1 MNKEQRRE
9 EIARMSKT
17 ILSYC
22 MARTD
27 NRQDAE
33 DMAQDIL
40 YECCKSAENLRD
52 EKAFYGFVWR
62 IADNVCKT
70 WYRKKAK
77 LRECEIKDGIPAES
91 VDLDEL
97 FRENEQLGLVRREL
111 ALLNSNYRRAM
122 IEYYIDGRSC
132 KEVAHS
138 LSISES
144 MVKYLLFQSRK
155 RIKEGVNM
163 ERIYG
168 EQSYNPVKLGLRFWG
183 DKNIYWSLLENK
195 IPQNI
200 IMACYYEKLTEE
212 QLSIQLGVPT
222 AYLEDD
228 INKLLEYGLLKRTG
242 VALSSD
248 IVIVTKQAA
257 DEISTENA
265 RSVNE
270 TAEYF
275 KTFIDGIEKQV
286 REIGFYGYDMPLNAL
301 RWQLASKLLRMAY
314 INMALDNC
322 KLEYPNDIFGNKCF
336 RWCVEET
343 CENLYGLGLATP
355 ENEQGSIEC
364 FDIRINGEFVHLTM
378 CNNINRNLMISLTS
392 SQPVSYNDK
401 AICSE
406 LISRGFAVKTGN
418 GIKPNCPYFT
428 KEQSARLNTLLEEP
442 AKEICRQAMSRL
454 DVVTLKMREHAP
466 KRLQD
471 YAEKMA
477 VLQQFGEAE
486 EIIRLLCEDGY
497 LLPYKGGI
505 LPTTAICLR

>member
-1 MNKEQRRE
+1 MDRYERRE

-33 DMAQDIL
+33 DLAQDIL
-40 YECCKSAENLRD
+40 YECCKSAEKLRD

-62 IADNVCKT
+62 VADNVCKA

-77 LRECEIKDGIPAES
+77 RRECELDDGIPAES
-91 VDLDEL
+91 VDWDGL

-122 IEYYIDGRSC
+122 IEYYINDRSC
-132 KEVAHS
+132 KEVARL

-183 DKNIYWSLLENK
+183 EWNIYGGLLENK

-242 VALSSD
+242 AALSSD

-257 DEISTENA
+257 DEISAANDG
-265 RSVNE
+265 SVAE
-270 TAEYF
+270 TVKLF
-275 KTFIDGIEKQV
+275 KTTIDGIEKKV
-286 REIGFYGYDMPLNAL
+286 REIGFHGCDMPLNAL
-301 RWQLASKLLRMAY
+301 RWQLTSKLERMAY
-314 INMALDNC
+314 INMVQNNC
-322 KLEYPNDIFGNKCF
+322 KLEYPTDIFGNKCF

-343 CENLYGLGLATP
+343 EKNSYALGIADTENA
-355 ENEQGSIEC
+355 QGVIEC
-364 FDIRINGEFVHLTM
+364 WDIAINGEFVHHTM
-378 CNNINRNLMISLTS
+378 CNRVNTNLMISLIS
-392 SQPVSYNDK
+392 SQPETDNDK

-406 LISRGFAVKTGN
+406 LVSRGFAVKTDE

-428 KEQSARLNTLLEEP
+428 KEQSESLNALLEEP

-454 DVVTLKMREHAP
+454 EVIARKMREHAP

-477 VLQQFGEAE
+477 VLQQFGEVE
-486 EIIRLLCEDGY
+486 DIVRLLCEDGY

-505 LPTTAICLR
+505 LPTTAIYLK